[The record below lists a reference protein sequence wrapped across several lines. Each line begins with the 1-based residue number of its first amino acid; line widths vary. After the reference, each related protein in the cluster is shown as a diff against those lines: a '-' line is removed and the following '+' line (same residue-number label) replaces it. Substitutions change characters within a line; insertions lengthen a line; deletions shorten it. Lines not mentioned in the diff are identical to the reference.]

1 MRMIAYCIVIADDP
15 LLAVRRRENML
26 LLLLSAEV
34 LVGRWMIR
42 GGKSKSGSKIHDSD
56 L

>member
-15 LLAVRRRENML
+15 LLAVGRRENML
-26 LLLLSAEV
+26 LLLSVVV